1 MNIEAIQSVFN
12 LLRGNMDAF
21 EQSIQQ
27 MFNDIPE
34 HNAYQYKKHH

>member
-1 MNIEAIQSVFN
+1 MNIEGIQAIFN
-12 LLRGNMDAF
+12 MLGQNMNAF
-21 EQSIQQ
+21 NQSIQQ